1 MNFVPKDH
9 EVRFKESAE
18 RFGAQNKETSIS
30 DEMEDSQ
37 VRYEDGN
44 SMTRADV
51 PVELGSDQT
60 MNSEEGKVGPVTEG
74 TVRPLTE
81 RS

>member
-1 MNFVPKDH
+1 M
-9 EVRFKESAE
+9 RFKESAE
-18 RFGAQNKETSIS
+18 RPVAQNKRNLEKSN
-30 DEMEDSQ
+30 EMEDSQ
-37 VRYEDGN
+37 VRYEDEN

-60 MNSEEGKVGPVTEG
+60 MNSEEGKVRPVTE
-74 TVRPLTE
+74 

>member
-1 MNFVPKDH
+1 M
-9 EVRFKESAE
+9 
-18 RFGAQNKETSIS
+18 
-30 DEMEDSQ
+30 
-37 VRYEDGN
+37 RYEDEN

-60 MNSEEGKVGPVTEG
+60 MNSEEGKVRLVTEG
-74 TVRPLTE
+74 TGRPVTE